1 MTELTLIIGNKNYSS
16 WSLRPWIAM
25 KQFGL
30 DFDEIRISLYNL
42 ETSTQIKK
50 YSPAGKVP
58 ILIHN
63 NVTIW
68 DSLSI
73 LEYLAEEFS
82 ELNWWPKDKIAR
94 ATARSISAEM
104 HSGFLPLRHNMPMN
118 CRAKFPG
125 IDIKP
130 EVKKDIDRI
139 TNIWQ
144 ECREKYRSQGDLL
157 FGKFSIADAMYAPV
171 VLRFVSYGVPLNSI
185 CQQYLDSI
193 LELPALQEWIA
204 AGKSET
210 ETIPE
215 FEF

>member
-30 DFDEIRISLYNL
+30 DFDEIRIFLYNP
-42 ETSTQIKK
+42 EASTQIKK